1 MTSWFGVC
9 PSSIHSALN
18 EVILIK
24 ARYLSFDGHC
34 GVSLTEPTPLSLPD
48 NATDHDQVLVES
60 LYSGISFGTEGKIY
74 AGQWPDD
81 LPLDDALPGM
91 TGAVRYPLRYGYAT
105 VGRVLTDRHSASLEG
120 RLVFCFTPH
129 GSHHCVARRDLILLP
144 ELRDPR
150 LGVFI
155 PNLET
160 AVGLVMDMAPRMAE
174 AIGVVGLGVVGQ
186 LTWSLLRRFPLAE
199 LVAID
204 TDAYRLH
211 LCQQRAALS
220 QPSTVPMR
228 FLKGTRDEGLAEGGS
243 GVGAESLDGVI
254 EVSGAFAGLNT
265 ATAITARGGRIV
277 LGSFYGAEQ
286 DSPSAPF
293 AASFHRSHIRMISSQ
308 VSRIDPALTPRFS
321 KARRMDYVL
330 SLLVDLQDELMPLM
344 THTVPF
350 TEAPAAYE
358 LLANKTSPCAQV
370 ILNYQEPS

>member
-1 MTSWFGVC
+1 M
-9 PSSIHSALN
+9 
-18 EVILIK
+18 IK

-48 NATDHDQVLVES
+48 MNHDHVLVES

-174 AIGVVGLGVVGQ
+174 TIGVVGLGVVGQ
-186 LTWSLLRRFPLAE
+186 LTWSLLRRFPLAQ

-204 TDAYRLH
+204 TDAYRLE
-211 LCQQRAALS
+211 LCQQRAALG
-220 QPSTVPMR
+220 QPCTVPMR
-228 FLKGTRDEGLAEGGS
+228 FGEGLAAEGGAGVGAEGGT

-254 EVSGAFAGLNT
+254 EVSGALAGLNT

-277 LGSFYGAEQ
+277 LGSFYGPET

-321 KARRMDYVL
+321 KARRMHYVL

-350 TEAPAAYE
+350 AEAPAAYE
-358 LLANKTSPCAQV
+358 LLARKTSPCAQV